1 MKNKFTSLTQKTL
14 INLSK
19 KKLNKIPLIKKMI
32 QGQKNKA
39 GKNDSG
45 KITVYHKGGGHKKKY
60 RKINFLRNEDS
71 IGIITSLEYD
81 PYRTAFIASV
91 YDFLNSDYFY
101 IVAPKNLTIGDI
113 VKSGFNAEIKVGH
126 SLT

>member
-1 MKNKFTSLTQKTL
+1 MNLMKNKFTSLTQKTL

-45 KITVYHKGGGHKKKY
+45 KITVYHKGGGHKK
-60 RKINFLRNEDS
+60 I
-71 IGIITSLEYD
+71 
-81 PYRTAFIASV
+81 
-91 YDFLNSDYFY
+91 
-101 IVAPKNLTIGDI
+101 
-113 VKSGFNAEIKVGH
+113 
-126 SLT
+126 